1 VFSGQP
7 SDAGAKPAANVIAAL
22 PLGGRIKV
30 DPWNDQLRML
40 KSKPV
45 GVVAESEKI
54 PFEVAPF
61 ILYLTRPGEHPS
73 AEAASAV
80 AVKSDP
86 EAKP

>member
-54 PFEVAPF
+54 PFEVAPSSCT
-61 ILYLTRPGEHPS
+61 LHARVSTHRQ
-73 AEAASAV
+73 
-80 AVKSDP
+80 
-86 EAKP
+86 KPPALWQ